1 MDTLPNRHTTRSPD
15 DGRIAASEDL
25 MAVRTRS
32 WALRLGPLAAVAL
45 AASMVMG
52 AASLSSL
59 APASNDIAGWKA
71 LQADT
76 AATNPGELWKIYDGG
91 DGPWKQAGVTSA
103 FQRYYKNQATGKVVT
118 LILHNTGGDWQ
129 KAKALYRS
137 KNGGTED
144 QNGYQA
150 ITLDKEGSLAVPG
163 QGVQGH
169 CWNKYYYCTVT
180 VNGTSAA
187 EISAAKSFL
196 QKTAARITASG

>member
-1 MDTLPNRHTTRSPD
+1 M
-15 DGRIAASEDL
+15 
-25 MAVRTRS
+25 RTRRFLMLS
-32 WALRLGPLAAVAL
+32 CLALLLSL
-45 AASMVMG
+45 AASTVLG

-59 APASNDIAGWKA
+59 VPASNEIAGWKA

-103 FQRYYKNQATGKVVT
+103 FQRYYKHQTSGKVVT
-118 LILHNTGGDWQ
+118 LILHNVGGDWQ

-137 KNGGTED
+137 KNAGLAG
-144 QNGYQA
+144 QPGYQGV
-150 ITLDKEGSLAVPG
+150 TLEKEGTLATPG

-169 CWNKYYYCTVT
+169 CWNKVYYCTVS

-187 EISAAKSFL
+187 EVGAAKLFL
-196 QKTAARITASG
+196 QKTAAKITAGG

>member
-1 MDTLPNRHTTRSPD
+1 MRNHTRPW
-15 DGRIAASEDL
+15 R
-25 MAVRTRS
+25 
-32 WALRLGPLAAVAL
+32 LRLGLLIGLAVA
-45 AASMVMG
+45 ASTVLG

-59 APASNDIAGWKA
+59 VPASNEIPGWKA

-76 AATNPGELWKIYDGG
+76 AATSPAELWKIYDGG

-103 FQRYYKNQATGKVVT
+103 FQRYYKHQTTGKVVT

-137 KNGGTED
+137 KNGNIAG
-144 QNGYQA
+144 QPGYQA
-150 ITLDKEGSLAVPG
+150 VTLEKEGALATPG

-169 CWNKYYYCTVT
+169 SWNKYYYCTVT

-187 EISAAKSFL
+187 EVSAAKLFL
-196 QKTAARITASG
+196 QKTAAKIAASG